1 MNEEELIRD
10 VHHKIDREKIL
21 INAANSMRQS
31 TNNSAVLSRL
41 DTQIRDGR
49 RNIEYLQGRL
59 REIEVRK
66 MNQDMGNVAL
76 SPGNNGGYPSTGDPR
91 HAERHGEQRP
101 VHRDYSNSN
110 PSFENTYDTGGYNR
124 LSGGQGLMPPK
135 APYAPGPPNSVP
147 KTKSNYSKL
156 GTMMTYNG
164 A

>member
-66 MNQDMGNVAL
+66 MNQDMGSVAL
-76 SPGNNGGYPSTGDPR
+76 SPGYGGALPSTGDPR
-91 HAERHGEQRP
+91 HTERPGEQRHT
-101 VHRDYSNSN
+101 HRDYPNKN
-110 PSFENTYDTGGYNR
+110 PSHDNTYDAGGYNR

-135 APYAPGPPNSVP
+135 APYAPGPPNSMP
-147 KTKSNYSKL
+147 KSKSNYSKL
-156 GTMMTYNG
+156 GTIMTYKG